1 MTTENKT
8 SEVTFKLPYK
18 VTCARCG
25 ATKAVRHEVLLKR
38 LAKYEGSL
46 EERFNTNQAE
56 YLCQSC
62 RREAKQAEIEA
73 KLAAKA

>member
-8 SEVTFKLPYK
+8 NEVAFKLPYK

-25 ATKAVRHEVLLKR
+25 AVKAVRHEVLLKR
-38 LAKYEGSL
+38 LAKYEGTL
-46 EERFNTNQAE
+46 EERFNANQAE

-62 RREAKQAEIEA
+62 RAESRIAAQEA